1 MTKDLKSEK
10 SEVHKPVLIKEVIRE
25 FGLVAPLKDQ
35 ASVEDKKVIIDAT
48 LGAGGHA
55 KEFLL
60 NGAFV
65 LGIDAD
71 EEMVKIAGGNL
82 QELVKSKLACPTG
95 NYSDFFKIVNANFSS
110 IDVVAHEFQIQ
121 KVWGILF
128 DLGISSY
135 HYLFDNRGFSFQKPG
150 SLLDMRLSQK
160 QKVTAADLLNVL
172 TKNNLVKL
180 FLETMPYFEATKLSK
195 KVMEFREIKPIHKVE
210 DLLEI
215 ISMSHIDRAKMFNRG
230 GHINPSTLPFL
241 ALRIAVNTEL
251 DSLSTALEKSWEL
264 LEKGGRLGVI
274 TFHSGE
280 DRIVKN
286 YFDHLKNNRGGSPI
300 KRFIAPDEGE
310 IRDNP
315 RARSAKLRVIIKNE

>member
-1 MTKDLKSEK
+1 MIKDLKSEK
-10 SEVHKPVLIKEVIRE
+10 SEVHQPVLIKEVVRE
-25 FGLVAPLKDQ
+25 FDIAPLKDQ
-35 ASVEDKKVIIDAT
+35 ASVKEKKVIIDAT

-71 EEMVKIAGGNL
+71 EEMVKIAGENL

-110 IDVVAHEFQIQ
+110 IDEVARKCQIQ

-150 SLLDMRLSQK
+150 SSLDMRLSQK

-180 FLETMPYFEATKLSK
+180 FTETMPYFEAMKLSK
-195 KVMEFREIKPIHKVE
+195 KVAEYREIRQIKKVE

-215 ISMSHIDRAKMFNRG
+215 VSSAHIGRAKMFNHG
-230 GHINPSTLPFL
+230 GHINTSTLPFL

-251 DSLSTALEKSWEL
+251 DSLSTALEKSWDL

-280 DRIVKN
+280 DRIVKS
-286 YFDHLKNNRGGSPI
+286 YFDHLKNKKGGIPI
-300 KRFIAPDEGE
+300 KRFVAPGEDE

-315 RARSAKLRVIIKNE
+315 RARSAKLRVIIKS